1 MALGQR
7 PCLSV
12 FGHDYPT
19 SDGTC
24 VRDYIHVMDLAE
36 GHTAACDKL
45 FATPKIGCVAYNL
58 GTGTGT
64 SVLEMIKVR
73 MLGLCRDGQVSVGA
87 SPMHALLPARV
98 ASGGVAGPGSLRWTE
113 ILPMLSVC
121 DEVHF

>member
-45 FATPKIGCVAYNL
+45 FATPKIGCIAYNL

-73 MLGLCRDGQVSVGA
+73 QHISLGPQTMRVDDSGSVEA
-87 SPMHALLPARV
+87 AQPALQ
-98 ASGGVAGPGSLRWTE
+98 
-113 ILPMLSVC
+113 
-121 DEVHF
+121 